1 VSTPHLEPEW
11 VRARLAGHQ
20 PAAIDGE
27 VAPRRAAVS
36 IILRPALDEADTVS
50 LLFIHRSVHS
60 EDPWSGHMA
69 FPGGGVEASDPS
81 PLHAARR
88 ETLEEV
94 GIDLQGAGE
103 LVGQLD
109 DQRASARGR
118 VLPLAI
124 SPFVFLLDGPVEAR
138 CSDEVAEVLWVPV
151 PMLLDPA
158 HASTVPYTLEG
169 QRFELPC
176 IKVFDR
182 TIWGLTYQM
191 LMGLFRVLE
200 W

>member
-1 VSTPHLEPEW
+1 MPRLELDW
-11 VRARLAGHQ
+11 IRARLAGHR
-20 PAAIDGE
+20 PAAIDGD

-36 IILRPALDEADTVS
+36 IVLRPGPQDAAAPS
-50 LLFIHRSVHS
+50 LLFIHRSVQS

-69 FPGGGVEASDPS
+69 FPGGRIEESDRS

-94 GIDLQGAGE
+94 GIDLEQQAE
-103 LVGQLD
+103 LLGQLD
-109 DQRASARGR
+109 DLRASARGR

-124 SPFVFLLDGPVEAR
+124 SPFVFLLAGPVDTR
-138 CSDEVAEVLWVPV
+138 GSDEVAEIVWVAA

-158 HASTVPYTLEG
+158 HAGTVPYELDG

-176 IKVFDR
+176 IRVFDH

-191 LMGLFRVLE
+191 LMRLFVLLE
-200 W
+200 G

>member
-1 VSTPHLEPEW
+1 
-11 VRARLAGHQ
+11 
-20 PAAIDGE
+20 
-27 VAPRRAAVS
+27 VS
-36 IILRPALDEADTVS
+36 IILRPVAASGQDDAAVPS
-50 LLFIHRSVHS
+50 LLFIHRSVQS

-69 FPGGGVEASDPS
+69 FPGGRIEETDAS

-94 GIDLQGAGE
+94 GIDLERDAE
-103 LVGQLD
+103 LIGQLD
-109 DQRASARGR
+109 DLRATARGR

-124 SPFVFLLDGPVEAR
+124 SPFVFLLTRPVEAR
-138 CSDEVAEVLWVPV
+138 RSEEVAEVLWVPV

-158 HASTVPYTLEG
+158 NASTVPYVLEG
-169 QRFELPC
+169 QRFELPG

-191 LMGLFRVLE
+191 LMRLFRLLE